1 MMKYVTDVI
10 VYETII
16 VADIIT
22 NLILIIM
29 TI

>member
-1 MMKYVTDVI
+1 MIKYVTDVI